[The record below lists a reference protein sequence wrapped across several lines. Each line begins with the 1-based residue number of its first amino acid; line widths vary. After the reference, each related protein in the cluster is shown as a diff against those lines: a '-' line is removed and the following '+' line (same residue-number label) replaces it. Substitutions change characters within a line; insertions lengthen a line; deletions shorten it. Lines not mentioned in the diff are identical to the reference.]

1 MRVQC
6 ALSDCKNRTKAF
18 LKLVR
23 ATKALSCL
31 VSDADAI
38 KVIVSDLNILIFKVS
53 AYDAK

>member
-31 VSDADAI
+31 LSDADAI
-38 KVIVSDLNILIFKVS
+38 KLKVSDLTF
-53 AYDAK
+53 